1 MDAKNWAKIADNIAK
16 IRTAL
21 YQVQQDNEYY
31 DTEVYSDVAFI
42 RELLFIVLTKVDTLA
57 KWDDRGWI
65 K

>member
-16 IRTAL
+16 IRNAL
-21 YQVQQDNEYY
+21 YQVQENNEYH

-42 RELLFIVLTKVDTLA
+42 RELLLIVLTKVDTLA